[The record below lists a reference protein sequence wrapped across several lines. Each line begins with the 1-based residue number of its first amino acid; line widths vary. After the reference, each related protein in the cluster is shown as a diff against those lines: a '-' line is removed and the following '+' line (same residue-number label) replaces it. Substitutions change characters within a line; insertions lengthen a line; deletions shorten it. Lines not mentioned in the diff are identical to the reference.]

1 MASSAAPTVAA
12 YLAELPADRR
22 AVVSKVRAAIR
33 KHMPKGYS
41 EQMAYGMITWQIP
54 LETFADT
61 YNKQPLQYVGL
72 AAQKNTYAV
81 YLMAVYGDA
90 ELEKW
95 WRSAYKAAGKKLDMG
110 KSCVRFKSL
119 DDLPLDVLGECV
131 SRVSVAQYLER
142 YQAVKGSMR
151 VARKVASK
159 GAGER
164 TATRRATRK

>member
-1 MASSAAPTVAA
+1 MASSAAATVAE
-12 YLAELPADRR
+12 YLAELPEHRR
-22 AVVSKVRAAIR
+22 AVIAKVRATIR

-41 EQMAYGMITWQIP
+41 EQMNYGMITWQIP
-54 LETFADT
+54 LTTFADT
-61 YNKQPLQYVGL
+61 YNKAPLQYVGL

-90 ELEKW
+90 ELERW

-131 SRVSVAQYLER
+131 SRVSVAEYLRR

-151 VARKVASK
+151 VARQVAGK
-159 GAGER
+159 GVGQGK
-164 TATRRATRK
+164 ATRSTTRK